1 MSTDLLTFV
10 QSQVNT
16 QTPVNMSNQDSQ
28 NLQAEI
34 DSGLFENLM
43 AEFISPEAEEQN
55 IELLVPED
63 NNHLMTFKGNNSFSQ
78 SVINL
83 LAGNETDNNEDDVNL
98 TENQE
103 ELEIIWDED
112 NKELDMP
119 AAEEV
124 TTDKENL
131 VISQNMTLDSNSRVR
146 RLSPKDE
153 KLDEAEE
160 IKTEDDENKIDNNAE
175 ELTPEEAMNV
185 PIFAGIVEVN
195 NNAVSEVEGKNE
207 NPKISTPYAKHDK
220 NIKSQTQ
227 NAQQNIHID
236 SENEH
241 ENSQTEKKLNFG
253 EELKNQEAE
262 SGSEKNIFNGHEQNN
277 NNDSGQKSNNGQNG
291 QKIQA
296 KNQNE
301 KSSTLSNSQRIEAHD
316 SFQNFFES
324 VVNNRRTVSQNSPLP
339 LNLRA
344 GNVNFTPSQTLREG
358 LVNTVR
364 FIRADGVQKANI
376 IVDPPALGRISVE
389 LTSSSSG
396 VEASIKVANE
406 QIRQLVQDQI
416 SQLRMNLS
424 DQGVQVAEFTVDV
437 QQDNHFGGQGQ
448 GQNNSQ
454 EENGRRDFVREISS
468 EDTEEFNIDLEEGLL
483 YWVA

>member
-16 QTPVNMSNQDSQ
+16 QTPANVLNQDSQ

-43 AEFISPEAEEQN
+43 AEFISPEAEAQN

-83 LAGNETDNNEDDVNL
+83 LAGNETDNNEGDVNL

-131 VISQNMTLDSNSRVR
+131 VISRNISDSQVR
-146 RLSPKDE
+146 KDE
-153 KLDEAEE
+153 KPDETEE
-160 IKTEDDENKIDNNAE
+160 IKTEDDENKIDDNAE
-175 ELTPEEAMNV
+175 ELTSENAMNV

-207 NPKISTPYAKHDK
+207 NPKISTPYAKHEK

-236 SENEH
+236 SENEQ

-262 SGSEKNIFNGHEQNN
+262 SGSEKNIFNGHEHNN
-277 NNDSGQKSNNGQNG
+277 NHDSGQKSNNGQNG

-316 SFQNFFES
+316 NFQNFFES

>member
-83 LAGNETDNNEDDVNL
+83 LAGNETDNNEGDVNL

-112 NKELDMP
+112 NKDIEMP
-119 AAEEV
+119 VNEEV

-131 VISQNMTLDSNSRVR
+131 VISRNISDSQVR
-146 RLSPKDE
+146 KDE
-153 KLDEAEE
+153 KPDETEE
-160 IKTEDDENKIDNNAE
+160 IKTEDDENKIDDNAE

-185 PIFAGIVEVN
+185 PIFAGVVEVN
-195 NNAVSEVEGKNE
+195 NNSVSEVEGKNE

-262 SGSEKNIFNGHEQNN
+262 SGSEKNIFNGHEHNN
-277 NNDSGQKSNNGQNG
+277 NHDSGQKSNNGQNG

>member
-160 IKTEDDENKIDNNAE
+160 IKDENKIDDNAE
-175 ELTPEEAMNV
+175 ELTPEEAMNM

>member
-16 QTPVNMSNQDSQ
+16 QTPANISNQDSQ

-55 IELLVPED
+55 IELLIPED

-83 LAGNETDNNEDDVNL
+83 LAGNENENNEGDVNV
-98 TENQE
+98 TESQE

-112 NKELDMP
+112 NKDIEMP
-119 AAEEV
+119 VNEEV

-131 VISQNMTLDSNSRVR
+131 VISRNISDSQVR
-146 RLSPKDE
+146 KDE
-153 KLDEAEE
+153 KPDETEE
-160 IKTEDDENKIDNNAE
+160 IKTEDDENKIDDNAE
-175 ELTPEEAMNV
+175 ELTSENAMNV

-207 NPKISTPYAKHDK
+207 NPKISTPYAKHEK

-236 SENEH
+236 SENEQ

-262 SGSEKNIFNGHEQNN
+262 SGSEKNIFNGHEHNN
-277 NNDSGQKSNNGQNG
+277 NHDSGQKSNNGQNG

>member
-16 QTPVNMSNQDSQ
+16 QTPANMSNQDSQ

-34 DSGLFENLM
+34 ESGLFENLM
-43 AEFISPEAEEQN
+43 AEFISPEAEAQN

-83 LAGNETDNNEDDVNL
+83 LAGNETDNNEDDVNVNL

-131 VISQNMTLDSNSRVR
+131 VISRNISDSQVR
-146 RLSPKDE
+146 KDE
-153 KLDEAEE
+153 KPDETEE
-160 IKTEDDENKIDNNAE
+160 IKTEDDENKIDDNAE
-175 ELTPEEAMNV
+175 ELTSENAMNV
-185 PIFAGIVEVN
+185 PIFAGVVEVN

-207 NPKISTPYAKHDK
+207 NPKISTPYAKHEK

-236 SENEH
+236 SENEQ

-262 SGSEKNIFNGHEQNN
+262 SGSEKNIFNGHEHNN
-277 NNDSGQKSNNGQNG
+277 NHDSGQKSNNGQNG

-316 SFQNFFES
+316 NFQNFFES

>member
-1 MSTDLLTFV
+1 
-10 QSQVNT
+10 
-16 QTPVNMSNQDSQ
+16 
-28 NLQAEI
+28 
-34 DSGLFENLM
+34 
-43 AEFISPEAEEQN
+43 
-55 IELLVPED
+55 
-63 NNHLMTFKGNNSFSQ
+63 
-78 SVINL
+78 
-83 LAGNETDNNEDDVNL
+83 
-98 TENQE
+98 
-103 ELEIIWDED
+103 
-112 NKELDMP
+112 
-119 AAEEV
+119 
-124 TTDKENL
+124 
-131 VISQNMTLDSNSRVR
+131 
-146 RLSPKDE
+146 
-153 KLDEAEE
+153 
-160 IKTEDDENKIDNNAE
+160 
-175 ELTPEEAMNV
+175 
-185 PIFAGIVEVN
+185 
-195 NNAVSEVEGKNE
+195 
-207 NPKISTPYAKHDK
+207 
-220 NIKSQTQ
+220 
-227 NAQQNIHID
+227 
-236 SENEH
+236 
-241 ENSQTEKKLNFG
+241 
-253 EELKNQEAE
+253 
-262 SGSEKNIFNGHEQNN
+262 
-277 NNDSGQKSNNGQNG
+277 SNNGQNG

-316 SFQNFFES
+316 NFQNFFEG

>member
-83 LAGNETDNNEDDVNL
+83 LAGNETDNNEGDVNL

-131 VISQNMTLDSNSRVR
+131 VISRNISDSHVR
-146 RLSPKDE
+146 KDE
-153 KLDEAEE
+153 KPDETEE

-185 PIFAGIVEVN
+185 PIFAGVVEVN

-207 NPKISTPYAKHDK
+207 NPKISTPYAKH
-220 NIKSQTQ
+220 
-227 NAQQNIHID
+227 
-236 SENEH
+236 
-241 ENSQTEKKLNFG
+241 
-253 EELKNQEAE
+253 
-262 SGSEKNIFNGHEQNN
+262 
-277 NNDSGQKSNNGQNG
+277 
-291 QKIQA
+291 
-296 KNQNE
+296 
-301 KSSTLSNSQRIEAHD
+301 
-316 SFQNFFES
+316 
-324 VVNNRRTVSQNSPLP
+324 
-339 LNLRA
+339 
-344 GNVNFTPSQTLREG
+344 
-358 LVNTVR
+358 
-364 FIRADGVQKANI
+364 
-376 IVDPPALGRISVE
+376 
-389 LTSSSSG
+389 
-396 VEASIKVANE
+396 
-406 QIRQLVQDQI
+406 
-416 SQLRMNLS
+416 
-424 DQGVQVAEFTVDV
+424 
-437 QQDNHFGGQGQ
+437 
-448 GQNNSQ
+448 
-454 EENGRRDFVREISS
+454 
-468 EDTEEFNIDLEEGLL
+468 
-483 YWVA
+483 

>member
-16 QTPVNMSNQDSQ
+16 QTPANMSNQDSQ

-55 IELLVPED
+55 IELLVPEG

-83 LAGNETDNNEDDVNL
+83 LAGNENENNEGDVNVNL

-112 NKELDMP
+112 NKDIEMP
-119 AAEEV
+119 VNEEV

-131 VISQNMTLDSNSRVR
+131 VISRNISDSQVR
-146 RLSPKDE
+146 KDE
-153 KLDEAEE
+153 KPDETEE
-160 IKTEDDENKIDNNAE
+160 IKTEDDENKIDDNAE

-262 SGSEKNIFNGHEQNN
+262 SGSEKNIFNGHEHNN
-277 NNDSGQKSNNGQNG
+277 NHDSGQKSNNGQNG

>member
-16 QTPVNMSNQDSQ
+16 QTPANISNQDSQ

-83 LAGNETDNNEDDVNL
+83 LAGNENENNEGDVNV
-98 TENQE
+98 TESQE

-112 NKELDMP
+112 NKDIEMP
-119 AAEEV
+119 VNEEV

-131 VISQNMTLDSNSRVR
+131 VISRNISDSQVR
-146 RLSPKDE
+146 KDE
-153 KLDEAEE
+153 KPDETEE
-160 IKTEDDENKIDNNAE
+160 IKTEDDENKIDDNVE
-175 ELTPEEAMNV
+175 EFTSENAMNV

-207 NPKISTPYAKHDK
+207 NPKISTPYAKHEK

-236 SENEH
+236 SENEQ

-262 SGSEKNIFNGHEQNN
+262 SGSEKNIFNGHEHNN
-277 NNDSGQKSNNGQNG
+277 NHDSGQKSNNGQNG

>member
-16 QTPVNMSNQDSQ
+16 QTPANMSNQDSQ

-55 IELLVPED
+55 IELLVPEG

-83 LAGNETDNNEDDVNL
+83 LAGNENENNEGDVNVNL

-112 NKELDMP
+112 NKDIEMP
-119 AAEEV
+119 VNEEV

-131 VISQNMTLDSNSRVR
+131 VISRNISDSQVR
-146 RLSPKDE
+146 KDE
-153 KLDEAEE
+153 KPDETEE
-160 IKTEDDENKIDNNAE
+160 IKTEDDENKIDDNAE
-175 ELTPEEAMNV
+175 ELTSENAMNV

-262 SGSEKNIFNGHEQNN
+262 SGSEKNIFNGHEHNN
-277 NNDSGQKSNNGQNG
+277 NHDSGQKSNNGQNG

>member
-16 QTPVNMSNQDSQ
+16 QTPANMSNQDSQ
-28 NLQAEI
+28 NLQTEI

-55 IELLVPED
+55 IELLIPEG

-83 LAGNETDNNEDDVNL
+83 LAGNENENNEGDVNVNL

-112 NKELDMP
+112 NKDIEMP
-119 AAEEV
+119 VNEEV

-131 VISQNMTLDSNSRVR
+131 VISRNISDSQVR
-146 RLSPKDE
+146 KDE
-153 KLDEAEE
+153 KPDETEE
-160 IKTEDDENKIDNNAE
+160 IKTEDDENKIDDNAE
-175 ELTPEEAMNV
+175 ELTSENAVNV
-185 PIFAGIVEVN
+185 PIFAGVVGVN

-207 NPKISTPYAKHDK
+207 NPKISTPYAKHEK

-262 SGSEKNIFNGHEQNN
+262 SGSEKNIFNGHEHNN
-277 NNDSGQKSNNGQNG
+277 NHDSGQKSNNGQNG

-437 QQDNHFGGQGQ
+437 QQDNQFGGQGQ

-454 EENGRRDFVREISS
+454 EEKGRRDFVREISS

>member
-16 QTPVNMSNQDSQ
+16 QTPANMSNQDSQ
-28 NLQAEI
+28 NLQTEI

-83 LAGNETDNNEDDVNL
+83 LAGNETDNNEGDVNL

-112 NKELDMP
+112 NKEIEMP
-119 AAEEV
+119 VNEEV

-131 VISQNMTLDSNSRVR
+131 VISRNISDSQVR
-146 RLSPKDE
+146 KDE
-153 KLDEAEE
+153 KPDETEE

-185 PIFAGIVEVN
+185 PIFAGVVEVN

-207 NPKISTPYAKHDK
+207 NPKILTPYAKHEK

-262 SGSEKNIFNGHEQNN
+262 SGSEKNIFNGHEHNN
-277 NNDSGQKSNNGQNG
+277 NHDSGQKSNNGQNG